1 MTTGYQRPRTN
12 KQHNRSGAGANA
24 FPGAQALL
32 SDALIDLAETEL
44 AELFDLPGGEV
55 AAEELE
61 LEILAQ
67 QADEFTCGSCFLVRH
82 RSQLALEKNGLMY
95 CKDCQG

>member
-1 MTTGYQRPRTN
+1 MTTGYQRPRSRQ
-12 KQHNRSGAGANA
+12 QHTRPGAGGHASTGA
-24 FPGAQALL
+24 PGTCK
-32 SDALIDLAETEL
+32 DAVIDLADTEL
-44 AELFDLPGGEV
+44 AELFELPGGEV

-95 CKDCQG
+95 CRDCQG